1 MSVQVTVDKL
11 AQVLASMSE
20 LVKKEVLVGIPDS
33 APERREED
41 KSPLSNAQIGYI
53 QEFGSPAANIPA
65 RPFLIPGV
73 ENAQSDVVDEFRAG
87 AKAALNGNAGQVEK
101 SLVRA
106 GIQAQ
111 NSVRAK
117 IQDGPFEPL
126 KAATLRA
133 RARRGRKGAQAELD
147 SRAAGNAPDNSNA
160 KPLLD
165 TGQLRN
171 SVTFV
176 IRKK

>member
-1 MSVQVTVDKL
+1 MSAQVTVDKL
-11 AQVLASMSE
+11 AQVLASMAE
-20 LVKKEVLVGIPDS
+20 LVKRDVLVGIPDS
-33 APERREED
+33 APERKEQT
-41 KSPLSNAQIGYI
+41 PLSNAQIGYI

-73 ENAQSDVVDEFRAG
+73 ENARPEVLDSLRAG
-87 AKAALNGNAGQVEK
+87 TKAALDGNTGQVEK
-101 SLVRA
+101 SMARA

-111 NSVRAK
+111 NAVRAK
-117 IQDGPFEPL
+117 IQDGPFVPL
-126 KAATLRA
+126 SPKTLA
-133 RARRGRKGAQAELD
+133 ARRKRGRTGD
-147 SRAAGNAPDNSNA
+147 

-165 TGQLRN
+165 TAQLRN

>member
-1 MSVQVTVDKL
+1 MTVTVTIDKV
-11 AQVLASMSE
+11 AQALASISE
-20 LVKKEVLVGIPDS
+20 LVKKDVLVGIPDS
-33 APERREED
+33 APERRDET
-41 KSPLSNAQIGYI
+41 PLSNAQIGYI
-53 QEFGSPAANIPA
+53 QEFGSPINNIPE

-73 ENAQSDVVDEFRAG
+73 ENARPEVLEEFRGG
-87 AKAALNGNAGQVEK
+87 AKAALDGNTSQVER

-111 NSVRAK
+111 NAVRAK
-117 IQDGPFEPL
+117 IQDGPFLPL
-126 KAATLRA
+126 KPTTLAAR
-133 RARRGRKGAQAELD
+133 RRRGRTGD
-147 SRAAGNAPDNSNA
+147 